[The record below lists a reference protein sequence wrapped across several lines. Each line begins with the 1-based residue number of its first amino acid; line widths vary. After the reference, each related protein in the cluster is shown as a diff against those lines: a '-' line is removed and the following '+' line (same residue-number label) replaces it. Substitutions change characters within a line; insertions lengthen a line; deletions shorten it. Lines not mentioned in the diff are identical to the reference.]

1 MATVQATLAVPLDV
15 QVILEPLLQAPAVFL
30 MDAAGTPAV
39 VVEAV
44 AEIS

>member
-15 QVILEPLLQAPAVFL
+15 QVILEPLQAPAVFL